1 MSQPII
7 HGIAASP
14 YTMAARLGF
23 EEKGVAYEFA
33 AMQSGEHKEPVH
45 LARNPFGRVP
55 VLEHDGMLLYET
67 QAILRYVD
75 RAFPG
80 PALQP
85 ADCRAAARMD
95 QMMNIVDWYLFPSVS
110 IAVVFERLVKP
121 KLFGAPSD
129 EQAIAA
135 ALPKARLCVAE
146 VERLIAGPHVC
157 GDALS
162 LADLTLAPHVGYLLM
177 TPEGAEITAGH
188 PQLMAWHARMQ
199 ARHSLER
206 ARPKA
211 A

>member
-14 YTMAARLGF
+14 YTMAALLGF
-23 EEKGVAYEFA
+23 EEKGVAYALA
-33 AMQSGEHKEPVH
+33 AMQPGEQKGPAH

-55 VLEHDGMLLYET
+55 VLEHDGLMLYET

-75 RAFPG
+75 RAFAG

-95 QMMNIVDWYLFPSVS
+95 QMMNVVDWYLFPSVS
-110 IAVVFERLVKP
+110 VAVVFERLIKP
-121 KLFGAPSD
+121 RLFGVPSD

-135 ALPKARLCVAE
+135 TLPKARFCVAE
-146 VERLIAGPHVC
+146 VERLIVGPYVS
-157 GDALS
+157 GDELS
-162 LADLTLAPHVGYLLM
+162 LADLMLAPHIGYLLV
-177 TPEGAEITAGH
+177 TPEGASMAAEH
-188 PQLMAWHARMQ
+188 PRLTAWHTRMQ

-206 ARPKA
+206 TRPQA